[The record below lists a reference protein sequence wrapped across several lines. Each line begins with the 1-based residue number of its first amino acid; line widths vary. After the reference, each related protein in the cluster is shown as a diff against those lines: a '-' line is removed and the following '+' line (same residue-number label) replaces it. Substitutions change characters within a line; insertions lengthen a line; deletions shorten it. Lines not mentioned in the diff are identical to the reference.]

1 MCFKIFNLPA
11 VDTEFPDVRD
21 RACIDR
27 VWVVRVPGK
36 QGKAGARGLRPVSID
51 TFSVSVSKSLAL
63 CFCIVLFFVLLFHLF
78 VRPKI

>member
-11 VDTEFPDVRD
+11 VDTEFPDGRA

-27 VWVVRVPGK
+27 VWVVRAPCK
-36 QGKAGARGLRPVSID
+36 QGKAGARGLRPMSID

-63 CFCIVLFFVLLFHLF
+63 CFYIVLFFVLSFHLF
-78 VRPKI
+78 VWPKI